1 MYACNVYDVT
11 QEFEDSIAAE
21 TADNAKRLRHHASLG
36 LWCGNNEIESAWAYW
51 GNYQTQSQ
59 YLRADYIKQFE
70 YILPKALKRQTT
82 RPFSGL
88 LLLHQV
94 DALMNRELR
103 TVEIPITGKY
113 GMGRSHFLI
122 IRSISSDSARSLG
135 SSLFHQKRQYIPIQ
149 NRRIGISSHRLW
161 RAIRRMMLPMAKCCT
176 ICQRTSAIL
185 RILKVCYT

>member
-1 MYACNVYDVT
+1 MQSGCVIMQVWDYGAATMKSNLHGHT
-11 QEFEDSIAAE
+11 GAIIRPRASIYVLIIL
-21 TADNAKRLRHHASLG
+21 NNSNISCQRH
-36 LWCGNNEIESAWAYW
+36 W
-51 GNYQTQSQ
+51 
-59 YLRADYIKQFE
+59 
-70 YILPKALKRQTT
+70 KRQTT

-135 SSLFHQKRQYIPIQ
+135 SSLFHQRRRYIPIQ

-176 ICQRTSAIL
+176 IWQRTSAIL
-185 RILKVCYT
+185 RTLKACYT